1 MPVTQA
7 PKFISQLPWPQFP
20 LILTWLCILGL
31 IQGIHYLSQTFF
43 QQSWLEYQVT
53 HSQLIHFWQ
62 PVTGHLVHNNLN
74 HLLMN
79 MAGLFTLWSLH
90 GQYYKTK
97 IFNYL
102 VFSSSLFISGYLYL
116 FSDIDVYVG
125 FSGVLHT
132 LVVWG
137 ALIDIKQ
144 KESTGY
150 LLLIAVIGK
159 LAWEQFLGASH
170 STVALIGVQV
180 ATQAH
185 LSGAIFGLLFFVF
198 ALLYKSRNK
207 FI

>member
-1 MPVTQA
+1 MPVIQA
-7 PKFISQLPWPQFP
+7 PKFISQLPWSKFP
-20 LILTWLCILGL
+20 LILTWLCILCL
-31 IQGIHYLSQTFF
+31 IQGAHYLSQTFF
-43 QQSWLEYQVT
+43 QQTWLEYQVT
-53 HSQLIHFWQ
+53 HGQLTQFWQ
-62 PVTGHLVHNNLN
+62 PVTGHLVHSNLN

-79 MAGLFTLWSLH
+79 MAGLLTLWSLH

-97 IFNYL
+97 TFNYL
-102 VFSSSLFISGYLYL
+102 VFSSSLFISGYLFL

-150 LLLIAVIGK
+150 ILLLAVTGK
-159 LAWEQFLGASH
+159 LVWEQISGASD
-170 STVALIGVQV
+170 STVELIGMQV
-180 ATQAH
+180 ATLAH
-185 LSGAIFGLLFFVF
+185 LAGAIFALLFFVF
-198 ALLYKSRNK
+198 APVFKSRPK